1 MILSVVQSHYKGEAT
16 REKIYAAGESVAA
29 WLGLGSWVEVVT
41 MQAPE
46 TVGDLRRMIEARA
59 SAEAA

>member
-1 MILSVVQSHYKGEAT
+1 MILSVVQSHYKGKPT

-29 WLGLGSWVEVVT
+29 WLGLGSWVDVVT

-46 TVGDLRRMIEARA
+46 RVGLLRKMIRNRP
-59 SAEAA
+59 

>member
-1 MILSVVQSHYKGEAT
+1 MILSVVQSHYKGKAT

-46 TVGDLRRMIEARA
+46 SVAALRKLIEAK
-59 SAEAA
+59 AEAA